1 LPPWITISDQPQA
14 LNAVPLL
21 SDLEYAAGQNYSLKF
36 PTCLNLD
43 SEPPIRVCLERS
55 SVRAGHDSQ
64 CWQLWIRVRSA
75 WCTWMPAALPKLQVL
90 VQNECTNRQ
99 PLLVAVEL
107 AIRQSYLRAD
117 RRPTLWRRLQHH
129 LAGPTGSQSELKP
142 LSGENFH
149 ILDVDL
155 QLHRTVN
162 VLARAHTAHQ
172 IGNWSGLNI
181 TDFKTLR
188 AIWTM
193 GCGFLNE
200 DALRMLMRLEERF
213 IISPIIDKWLL
224 EPGQPGPI
232 QGVLLDWLVGDYQDP
247 RPEGRVRSRRQSAG
261 FQEYSPIFASRV
273 AGAVS
278 EASGMTPPEH
288 IATGSFLK
296 PDLTSVEGSQKLQ
309 LEQPLAPI
317 EITVHQ
323 ISNAR
328 IPPNTFT
335 GPPNSRL
342 RLRLFEHVYPMQF
355 GVDAEASVGREIHRD
370 INNWVSFDSTN
381 EIIRIRPFPEHVGNH
396 NFVLCAYDETDA
408 KVCGIFWC
416 NQIPLYWF
424 EELKMESLD
433 DIELTLTAASV
444 WLEMELVYLPL
455 GLPDAST
462 AETLGLLEQLMERPD
477 SRPYLTHL
485 AERQRFGRLLSL
497 CENAR
502 LDGCVSAVQAAA
514 DSFHPFVVEEV
525 GVLPVDGGAC
535 ERAFMLEKK
544 LYNGSERSL
553 PPAGSTSM
561 AAGSGGGGEEEKAL
575 AGFFPSRL
583 AFKKLISPVKVVPI
597 RRIRAI
603 EIVDESEFIPFSSQG
618 VSIFRY

>member
-1 LPPWITISDQPQA
+1 MQVCALLLQRGIYLELFRLILYLLPAAQFTWSSQCCSGGDFTSPTRVDVYTGTPFFYPLENDTKVLSVLPPWITISDQPLA

-107 AIRQSYLRAD
+107 AIRRSYLRAD

-247 RPEGRVRSRRQSAG
+247 RPKGRVRSRRQSAG

-278 EASGMTPPEH
+278 EASGMTPPEP

-408 KVCGIFWC
+408 KVCAPLEVKVRSTSPIKKSFILQVPPGIFWC

-433 DIELTLTAASV
+433 DIELTLTGDSPFSWSQKSRQLCV
-444 WLEMELVYLPL
+444 ITKLRN
-455 GLPDAST
+455 
-462 AETLGLLEQLMERPD
+462 EQIMTFFFRGNN
-477 SRPYLTHL
+477 
-485 AERQRFGRLLSL
+485 QLLS
-497 CENAR
+497 
-502 LDGCVSAVQAAA
+502 Q
-514 DSFHPFVVEEV
+514 VVEVEF
-525 GVLPVDGGAC
+525 
-535 ERAFMLEKK
+535 R
-544 LYNGSERSL
+544 
-553 PPAGSTSM
+553 
-561 AAGSGGGGEEEKAL
+561 
-575 AGFFPSRL
+575 
-583 AFKKLISPVKVVPI
+583 ISVKVPPTEKLLCSPRVHLKL
-597 RRIRAI
+597 RWTDNLVGYEA
-603 EIVDESEFIPFSSQG
+603 
-618 VSIFRY
+618 